1 LFLDRRVDH
10 RHGGPCLGLR
20 LQGHRSLHG
29 RWNSSIEEQVHGRI
43 RPGSSEARLLLAQAR
58 NAAYAQAAQGRI
70 GDGVALLCNALEM
83 APMSVE
89 LLSDVGALLLA
100 AGQLREAA
108 LYAHRAVELSPQH
121 APSLY
126 TLGFALSG
134 LGEVKAAIEVLSILN
149 EGQAL
154 EMLRRDSP
162 ELMAIVD
169 SELLRLQ
176 AA

>member
-1 LFLDRRVDH
+1 M
-10 RHGGPCLGLR
+10 P
-20 LQGHRSLHG
+20 LQTHTEARSAV
-29 RWNSSIEEQVHGRI
+29 SMIDASIEEQVHGRV

-58 NAAYAQAAQGRI
+58 NAAYAQAAQGRL

-83 APMSVE
+83 APMSVD

-100 AGQLREAA
+100 AGQLQEAA
-108 LYAHRAVELSPQH
+108 LYAHRAVLLSAQH

-134 LGEVKAAIEVLSILN
+134 LGEVKAAIEVLTLLS
-149 EGQAL
+149 EGEAL
-154 EMLRRDSP
+154 ETLRRDSP
-162 ELMAIVD
+162 ELMPIVET
-169 SELLRLQ
+169 ELLRLR

>member
-1 LFLDRRVDH
+1 M
-10 RHGGPCLGLR
+10 P
-20 LQGHRSLHG
+20 LQSQTEARSAV
-29 RWNSSIEEQVHGRI
+29 SMIDVSIEEQVHGRV
-43 RPGSSEARLLLAQAR
+43 RPNSSEARLLLAQAR

-83 APMSVE
+83 APMSVD

-100 AGQLREAA
+100 SGQLREAA

-134 LGEVKAAIEVLSILN
+134 LGEIKAAIEVLTILN

-169 SELLRLQ
+169 TELLRLR

>member
-1 LFLDRRVDH
+1 M
-10 RHGGPCLGLR
+10 P
-20 LQGHRSLHG
+20 LQSQTEARSAV
-29 RWNSSIEEQVHGRI
+29 SMIDASIEEQFHGSI

-70 GDGVALLCNALEM
+70 GEGVELLYNALEM
-83 APMSVE
+83 EPMSVD

-100 AGQLREAA
+100 AGQLRDAA

-134 LGEVKAAIEVLSILN
+134 LGEVKAAIEVLNILN

>member
-1 LFLDRRVDH
+1 M
-10 RHGGPCLGLR
+10 P
-20 LQGHRSLHG
+20 LQSQTEARSAV
-29 RWNSSIEEQVHGRI
+29 SMIDASIEEQIHGRI

-154 EMLRRDSP
+154 DMLRRDSP
-162 ELMAIVD
+162 ELMAILD

>member
-1 LFLDRRVDH
+1 MPLQAQTEARSAVSMIDASIDEQF
-10 RHGGPCLGLR
+10 HGT
-20 LQGHRSLHG
+20 
-29 RWNSSIEEQVHGRI
+29 I
-43 RPGSSEARLLLAQAR
+43 RPGSGEARLLLAQAR
-58 NAAYAQAAQGRI
+58 NAAYAQAAQ
-70 GDGVALLCNALEM
+70 EM
-83 APMSVE
+83 APMSVD

-100 AGQLREAA
+100 AGQLKDAA

>member
-1 LFLDRRVDH
+1 M
-10 RHGGPCLGLR
+10 P
-20 LQGHRSLHG
+20 QSQTEARSAV
-29 RWNSSIEEQVHGRI
+29 SMIDASIEEQIHGRI

-70 GDGVALLCNALEM
+70 GDGV
-83 APMSVE
+83 
-89 LLSDVGALLLA
+89 ALLLA

-154 EMLRRDSP
+154 DMLRRDSP

>member
-1 LFLDRRVDH
+1 M
-10 RHGGPCLGLR
+10 P
-20 LQGHRSLHG
+20 LQTQTEARSAV
-29 RWNSSIEEQVHGRI
+29 SMIDASIEQQVHAGRV

-58 NAAYAQAAQGRI
+58 NVAYAQASQGRI

-83 APMSVE
+83 APMSVD

-100 AGQLREAA
+100 SGQLGEAA

-134 LGEVKAAIEVLSILN
+134 LGEIKAAIEVLTILG
-149 EGQAL
+149 EGEAL

-162 ELMAIVD
+162 ELLPIVD
-169 SELLRLQ
+169 TELLRLR

>member
-1 LFLDRRVDH
+1 M
-10 RHGGPCLGLR
+10 P
-20 LQGHRSLHG
+20 LQSHIEARSAV
-29 RWNSSIEEQVHGRI
+29 SMIDTSIEQQVHGRI
-43 RPGSSEARLLLAQAR
+43 RPNSSEAKLLLAQAR
-58 NAAYAQAAQGRI
+58 NAAYAQAAQGHI

-100 AGQLREAA
+100 GGQLREAA
-108 LYAHRAVELSPQH
+108 IYAHRAVELEPQH

-134 LGEVKAAIEVLSILN
+134 LGEIKSAIEVLTALSQ
-149 EGQAL
+149 GDAL
-154 EMLRRDSP
+154 ETLRRDSP
-162 ELMAIVD
+162 ELMVIVE
-169 SELLRLQ
+169 SELLRLR

>member
-1 LFLDRRVDH
+1 M
-10 RHGGPCLGLR
+10 P
-20 LQGHRSLHG
+20 LQSQTEARSAVSMIDASIEAQIHG
-29 RWNSSIEEQVHGRI
+29 RV
-43 RPGSSEARLLLAQAR
+43 RPGSGEARLLLAQAR

-83 APMSVE
+83 APMSVD

-100 AGQLREAA
+100 SGQLREAA

-134 LGEVKAAIEVLSILN
+134 LGEITAASEVLTILG
-149 EGQAL
+149 EGEAL

-162 ELMAIVD
+162 ELLPIVD
-169 SELLRLQ
+169 TELLRLR

>member
-1 LFLDRRVDH
+1 M
-10 RHGGPCLGLR
+10 P
-20 LQGHRSLHG
+20 LQTQTEARSTV
-29 RWNSSIEEQVHGRI
+29 SMIDASIEEQFHGPR
-43 RPGSSEARLLLAQAR
+43 RVRQGSSEARLLLAQAR

-70 GDGVALLCNALEM
+70 GDGVSLLSDALEM
-83 APMSVE
+83 APDSID

-100 AGQLREAA
+100 AGQLRDAA

-134 LGEVKAAIEVLSILN
+134 LGEVKAAIEVLTRLN
-149 EGQAL
+149 QGEAL
-154 EMLRRDSP
+154 DSLKKDSP
-162 ELMAIVD
+162 ELMTIVET
-169 SELLRLQ
+169 ELLRLQ

>member
-1 LFLDRRVDH
+1 M
-10 RHGGPCLGLR
+10 P
-20 LQGHRSLHG
+20 LQTQSEARSTVSMT
-29 RWNSSIEEQVHGRI
+29 NASIEEQLHGERRV
-43 RPGSSEARLLLAQAR
+43 RPNSSEARLLLAQAR

-70 GDGVALLCNALEM
+70 GEGVSLLCDALEM
-83 APMSVE
+83 APMSVD

-100 AGQLREAA
+100 AGQLRDAA

-134 LGEVKAAIEVLSILN
+134 LGEIKAAIEVLRILN
-149 EGQAL
+149 EGAAWESL
-154 EMLRRDSP
+154 KKDSP
-162 ELMAIVD
+162 ELIAIVD

>member
-1 LFLDRRVDH
+1 M
-10 RHGGPCLGLR
+10 P
-20 LQGHRSLHG
+20 LQTHTEARSAV
-29 RWNSSIEEQVHGRI
+29 SMIDASIEEQVHGRV

-58 NAAYAQAAQGRI
+58 NAAYAQAAQGRL

-83 APMSVE
+83 APMSVD

-100 AGQLREAA
+100 AGQLQEAA
-108 LYAHRAVELSPQH
+108 LYAHRAVLLSPQH

-134 LGEVKAAIEVLSILN
+134 LGEVKAAIEVLTLLS
-149 EGQAL
+149 EGEAL
-154 EMLRRDSP
+154 ETLRRDSP
-162 ELMAIVD
+162 ELMPIVET
-169 SELLRLQ
+169 ELLRLR